1 MLRKLISAG
10 VFSAIAGAAV
20 AQEDCGR
27 TYVLQ
32 QGDTLLSIAQEYYQ
46 ERSKWSVIYY
56 ANEEALGGNLVDLP
70 QGVTLNIPCVN
81 GEQPATASVAET
93 VVTPEPEPEPE
104 PEEAVVIAPIETPLI
119 QDNADIKLVTG
130 SNYAPF
136 TDQNWPNNGMM
147 YELVNAAFESAPS
160 PLPFSIVWENDW
172 SKHLFPMLDSKE
184 VDMGFPWY
192 RPNCEAEPQ
201 NERCANFHFSQSVF
215 DILMLIYVNAE
226 KPFDFDQDED
236 LFGKS
241 VCREKGYLTHDLDGP
256 DRRWISD
263 GKITLVRADT
273 TDDCFRMLV
282 DGKVDAV
289 SVNEFLGTGKLKE
302 LSLQDQVIAL
312 ERPVGTQGLH
322 VVISK
327 RHWRG
332 TTNLY
337 RFNAGLE
344 KLKSTDRYDT
354 IVSRHME
361 LFRQRNR

>member
-1 MLRKLISAG
+1 M
-10 VFSAIAGAAV
+10 

-32 QGDTLLSIAQEYYQ
+32 QGDTLLSIAQDYYA

-56 ANEEALGGNLVDLP
+56 ANETALGGNLVDLP
-70 QGVTLNIPCVN
+70 EGVTLNIPCVD
-81 GEQPATASVAET
+81 GETLKPTNITET
-93 VVTPEPEPEPE
+93 VAAPEPDPEPEPE
-104 PEEAVVIAPIETPLI
+104 VTIAPIETPLL
-119 QDNADIKLVTG
+119 QDDADIKLVTG

-136 TDQNWPNNGMM
+136 TDQDWPNNGMM
-147 YELVNAAFESAPS
+147 FELVNAAFEEAPS

-172 SKHLFPMLDSKE
+172 SKHLFPMLDSKQ

-201 NERCANFHFSQSVF
+201 NERCANFHFSKSVF
-215 DILMLIYVNAE
+215 DILVLIYVNAE
-226 KPFDFDQDED
+226 TPFDFDKDED
-236 LFGKS
+236 LFGKTI
-241 VCREKGYLTHDLDGP
+241 CREKGYFTHDLDGP
-256 DRRWISD
+256 DRRWVTD

-273 TDDCFRMLV
+273 TDDCFRMV
-282 DGKVDAV
+282 AAGDVDAV

-302 LSLQDQVIAL
+302 LSLQEKVVAL

-344 KLKSTDRYDT
+344 QLKKTDRYDA